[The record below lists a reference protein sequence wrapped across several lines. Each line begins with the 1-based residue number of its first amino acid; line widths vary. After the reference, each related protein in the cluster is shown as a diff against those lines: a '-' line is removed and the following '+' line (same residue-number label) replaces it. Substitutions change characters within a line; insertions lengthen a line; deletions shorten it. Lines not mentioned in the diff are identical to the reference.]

1 MPEQRTKDVY
11 GFLTDFISDTE
22 LGLTKNEETELKKEL
37 KVLLV
42 NILEGK
48 NKLVETLK
56 VKTPKKG
63 GDKKKTKVDSD
74 EEEVEEKVKTPKKG
88 GDKKK
93 TKVDSDEEEEK
104 VKTPKKGGDEFN
116 PEKTYTVVQLKA
128 FCKDLNLPVSGKK
141 EDLIARLVSGKQPEK
156 SKTRRTGKA
165 SGEKS
170 EKSEKSEKVLTEKQ
184 KDVKKKKFIKET
196 DAKAKTT
203 LSSKVPEVI
212 VHKNS
217 SGLFIHE
224 ATLTVWDPITKHVV
238 GYVKNI
244 DDTAVLHLTTSKIEL
259 CREYSLEYR
268 VPNNIECDNSDSE
281 DDNDEK
287 SLAILKKL
295 KLHEDEED
303 DDEGEED

>member
-48 NKLVETLK
+48 NKLVETL
-56 VKTPKKG
+56 
-63 GDKKKTKVDSD
+63 
-74 EEEVEEKVKTPKKG
+74 KVKTPKKG

-170 EKSEKSEKVLTEKQ
+170 EKSEKVLTEKQ

-244 DDTAVLHLTTSKIEL
+244 DDTAVLHLTTSKIEQ
-259 CREYSLEYR
+259 CREHCLDYIP
-268 VPNNIECDNSDSE
+268 PNNIECDNSDSE